1 MILRWIV
8 VAILMSA
15 AAAALPT
22 VMREKRIDRGTPE
35 KILNDLKARLT
46 RSTVDGREASGIG
59 LEDDPD
65 DLKAAAEAEASGRE
79 HLRRLQEQAEKDKG
93 LSPEDADELRR
104 LQGLPPEEQHRRV
117 LTRTPA
123 AAAEASE
130 KQKEADSLLEKLK
143 GANSAEGVEQL
154 GR

>member
-22 VMREKRIDRGTPE
+22 IMQDKKLDTGTPE
-35 KILNDLKARLT
+35 RILNDLKARLT
-46 RSTVDGREASGIG
+46 KSTVDGREASGIG
-59 LEDDPD
+59 VEADPD
-65 DLKAAAEAEASGRE
+65 DLQAGADAEASGRE
-79 HLRRLQEQAEKDKG
+79 QIRRLQEGAAKDNG
-93 LSPEDADELRR
+93 LSADDAEELRR

-117 LTRTPA
+117 LARTPA
-123 AAAEASE
+123 GAASASE